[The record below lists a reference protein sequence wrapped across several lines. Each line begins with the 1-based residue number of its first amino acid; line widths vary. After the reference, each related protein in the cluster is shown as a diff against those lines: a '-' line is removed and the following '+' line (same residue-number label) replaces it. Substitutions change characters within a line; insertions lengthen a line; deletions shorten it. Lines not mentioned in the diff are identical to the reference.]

1 LPLTILTAKYIKGR
15 VRVVRTVR
23 MLRDTPYSKVLFLH
37 IKEIYLDAKDVKGHS
52 LQSGTFLKC

>member
-1 LPLTILTAKYIKGR
+1 LPLTIFTAKYIEGR

-37 IKEIYLDAKDVKGHS
+37 VREIYLDAKDVKGHS
-52 LQSGTFLKC
+52 LQ